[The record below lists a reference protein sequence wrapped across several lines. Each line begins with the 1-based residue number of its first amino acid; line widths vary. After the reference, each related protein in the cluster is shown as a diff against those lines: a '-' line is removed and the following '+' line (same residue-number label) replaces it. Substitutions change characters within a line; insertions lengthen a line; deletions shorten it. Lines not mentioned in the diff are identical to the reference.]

1 MEIIECGG
9 ADFSEL
15 SKDVLARGACLR
27 FQARGGSMRPFI
39 RDGDILEVQPIEV
52 AEVRVGD
59 VVFFQGHWGNMLAH
73 RLVHKTQAENG
84 ETTLIAKG
92 DGASQCDRPV
102 RPDELFGEVI
112 SIERRQKRVDLDSG
126 LMKLMGLLWAKV
138 PFVGSRIYPFLGRG
152 KRKVLKVASKA
163 GHLARTSISW

>member
-1 MEIIECGG
+1 MRIIHCDGV
-9 ADFSEL
+9 DFYEL
-15 SKDVLARGACLR
+15 SKDVLAREACLR
-27 FQARGGSMRPFI
+27 FQARGGSMCPLI
-39 RDGDILEVQPIEV
+39 RDGDILVVQPIGF

-59 VVFFQGHWGNMLAH
+59 VIFFRGHRGNMLAH
-73 RLVHKTQAENG
+73 RLVNRTRAEDG

-92 DGASQCDRPV
+92 DTASQFDQPV
-102 RPDELFGEVI
+102 HPDQFFGKVT